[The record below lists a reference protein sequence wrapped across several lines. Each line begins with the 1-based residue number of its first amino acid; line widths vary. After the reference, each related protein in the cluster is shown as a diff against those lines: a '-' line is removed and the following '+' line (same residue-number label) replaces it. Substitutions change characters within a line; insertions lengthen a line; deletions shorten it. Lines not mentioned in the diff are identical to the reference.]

1 MAKTHTQPAS
11 APIERPPVVVV
22 MGHIDHGKT
31 TLLDYIRKAKVVEKE
46 SGGITQHTSAYEF
59 EHTTAEGK
67 KRRVTFLDTP
77 GHEAFGAMRA
87 RGAKIADIAILVVSA
102 EDGVK
107 PQTLDAYKAIV
118 SAGIPFV
125 VAANKID
132 KPNANIEKTKSTL
145 AEASIL
151 VEGYGGD
158 IPFNAISAK
167 AGTGVSELID
177 TIFLL
182 ADLKELTGTM
192 SNPGEGVIIES
203 HMDPKKGATATVV
216 VTDGTFT
223 QGAAVVAENAFAP
236 LRIMESF
243 LGKPIKD
250 ASFSSPLRIAG
261 WNVVPAVG
269 APVRMVPTKR
279 DAEHEVAHFV
289 EKSVKKA
296 AAAPIANEEDVA
308 VVPLIIKSDVMGT
321 LEGIEHEIAKIP
333 LDRVRMKLVAKGLGD
348 IGEND
353 VKLLSGSD
361 RPIIIGFKVGIDA
374 RAKELAERHQV
385 DVQTFDIIYELSKW
399 LAETLSKRKIQR
411 EVEKVTGEIRV
422 LRCFSQQKEKQV
434 LGGRVMTGVLKIGD
448 RVRITRRETVLG
460 DGKVVE
466 LQAQKIAVKEVVE
479 GNEFGAMI
487 ESKHLIA
494 ERDTLESFIKVVE

>member
-1 MAKTHTQPAS
+1 MAKPHTQS
-11 APIERPPVVVV
+11 SSSPIERPPVVVV

-31 TLLDYIRKAKVVEKE
+31 TLLDYIRKANVVAKE

-59 EHTTAEGK
+59 EHTDSAGK

-87 RGAKIADIAILVVSA
+87 RGANIADIAILVVSA

-107 PQTLDAYKAIV
+107 PQTLDAYRAIQ
-118 SAGIPFV
+118 SAGIPFI
-125 VAANKID
+125 VAINKID

-158 IPFNAISAK
+158 ISWNAISAK

-177 TIFLL
+177 TVFLV
-182 ADLKELTGTM
+182 ADLKELTGTK
-192 SNPGEGVIIES
+192 SKPGEGVIIES
-203 HMDPKKGATATVV
+203 HMDPKKGATAMVV
-216 VTDGTFT
+216 VTDGTFI
-223 QGAAVVAENAFAP
+223 QGTAVIAENAFAP

-243 LGKPIKD
+243 MGKPIHE

-261 WNVVPAVG
+261 WNVVPTVG
-269 APVRMVPTKR
+269 AVVRTIATKR
-279 DAEHEVAHFV
+279 EAEEAVTHFQMKAKKGLP
-289 EKSVKKA
+289 EKTGVDEA
-296 AAAPIANEEDVA
+296 DTAIIPI
-308 VVPLIIKSDVMGT
+308 IIKSDVTGT
-321 LEGIEHEIAKIP
+321 LEGIEHELGKIS
-333 LDRVRMKLVAKGLGD
+333 LERVKMKIVSRGLGD
-348 IGEND
+348 ITEND

-361 RPIIIGFKVGIDA
+361 RPIIIGFKVSSDA
-374 RAKELAERHQV
+374 RAKELAERQQV
-385 DVQTFDIIYELSKW
+385 DIRTFDIIYKLTEW
-399 LAETLSKRKIQR
+399 LTETLSKRKILR

-434 LGGRVMTGVLKIGD
+434 LGGRVMTGALKVGD
-448 RVRITRRETVLG
+448 RVRIMRRETPVG
-460 DGKVVE
+460 EGKVME
-466 LQAQKIAVKEVVE
+466 LQAQKIATKEVLE

-494 ERDTLESFIKVVE
+494 ERDTLLPFMKVVE

>member
-1 MAKTHTQPAS
+1 MAKTPSKTSSAS
-11 APIERPPVVVV
+11 PIPRPPVVVV

-31 TLLDYIRKAKVVEKE
+31 TLLDYIRKANVVAKE

-59 EHTTAEGK
+59 EHTDPSGK
-67 KRRVTFLDTP
+67 KRHVTFLDTP

-87 RGAKIADIAILVVSA
+87 RGAKVADVAILVVSA

-107 PQTLDAYKAIV
+107 PQTLDAYKAIT

-125 VAANKID
+125 VACNKID
-132 KPNANIEKTKSTL
+132 KPNANIEKTKATL

-158 IPFNAISAK
+158 IPWNAISAK
-167 AGTGVSELID
+167 VGTGVSELID

-182 ADLKELTGTM
+182 ADLKGITGIT
-192 SNPGEGVIIES
+192 SKPGEGVIVES
-203 HMDPKKGATATVV
+203 HMDSKKGATATII

-223 QGAAVVAENAFAP
+223 QGAAVVAENTFAP
-236 LRIMESF
+236 LRIMENF
-243 LGKPIKD
+243 LGRPVKE
-250 ASFSSPLRIAG
+250 AGLSAPLRISG
-261 WNVVPAVG
+261 WSAVPAVG
-269 APVRMVPTKR
+269 ATVRMVATKR
-279 DAEHEVAHFV
+279 DAEHEAAHFAQKV
-289 EKSVKKA
+289 AEKKPVA
-296 AAAPIANEEDVA
+296 AAVSEDTA
-308 VVPLIIKSDVMGT
+308 VVPLILKSDVMGT
-321 LEGIEHEIAKIP
+321 LEGIEHELRKIAVERVHMKI
-333 LDRVRMKLVAKGLGD
+333 VAKGLGD
-348 IGEND
+348 ISEND

-361 RPIIIGFKVGIDA
+361 RPIVIGFKVGVDA

-385 DVQTFDIIYELSKW
+385 SIKTFDIIYELTEW
-399 LAETLSKRKIQR
+399 LKKSLSERKILR

-434 LGGRVMTGVLKIGD
+434 LGGRVQTGVLKIGD
-448 RVRITRRETVLG
+448 RVRITRRDTVVG
-460 DGKVVE
+460 EGKVME
-466 LQAQKIAVKEVVE
+466 LQAQKIATKEVTE

-494 ERDTLESFIKVVE
+494 ERDTLHAFTKVVE